1 MGFHALA
8 ATMPEDPICSQVTPR
23 DTAPRPASRHL
34 LPTRRQDGEKK
45 SRAAAVATP
54 GREPLETLGKRC
66 RIWKSSWRLWSV
78 RWAPFTTNPHS
89 SPPHPHLSLSL
100 SRTASKIVPSS
111 DAIRAELMSIHCCQG
126 KKTVAHGSVWMFE
139 LVNCA
144 TKWLHRFRLCVA
156 RDCKREEWIYIRFHI

>member
-100 SRTASKIVPSS
+100 SHSIQNCSQLWCDKSRTDVDSLLPGEK
-111 DAIRAELMSIHCCQG
+111 DCCSWLSLD
-126 KKTVAHGSVWMFE
+126 VE